1 LRVRQKCLVNLL
13 GAALL
18 SAKKKVL
25 EHIKKIHLELLYKNR

>member
-1 LRVRQKCLVNLL
+1 LL

-25 EHIKKIHLELLYKNR
+25 EHIKKIQKDTSGVDV